1 MYYHTFSAPGIYHIY
16 IITIKDQNVSK
27 KSLISVWGFNLEKTK
42 KKKVR
47 GKGKRRG
54 VLCSPLLSCSTDL
67 RISGTKKS
75 SPFLQ
80 LPPNSPFPDLFLT
93 ASSGFPELQ
102 QLLICLVELQGRRF
116 SCPFQGKIVFIP
128 RWKTAWGHPGHPNHP
143 FCGKAQHGGIP
154 VVNGV
159 PTSWW
164 HTCRTPIPKWRWG
177 WGRCWEG
184 SLPFPHPGSLKYMCC
199 SSQ

>member
-1 MYYHTFSAPGIYHIY
+1 M
-16 IITIKDQNVSK
+16 
-27 KSLISVWGFNLEKTK
+27 
-42 KKKVR
+42 R
-47 GKGKRRG
+47 GKGKGRG

-102 QLLICLVELQGRRF
+102 QLLICLIELQGRRF

-128 RWKTAWGHPGHPNHP
+128 RWKTAWGQPGHPNHP
-143 FCGKAQHGGIP
+143 FCGKAQHRGVP

-164 HTCRTPIPKWRWG
+164 HTCRTPIAKWRWG

-184 SLPFPHPGSLKYMCC
+184 SLPFPHPGSLKCMCC
-199 SSQ
+199 SSQGCDNFEIWLEFKPNSLAVFIILCRFYGAQQFFNNLLMKEKKK